1 MSVEGVNEVARGRV
15 WTGQDA
21 MDIGLVDGMGNL
33 QDAVALAADMAGISE
48 PELVELPEAV
58 DPFEQFVA
66 EFAGVSS
73 AMAIAKAAGI
83 EGDVL
88 ASLLEVEALMNAA
101 PQDRVQAR
109 MPYTIRLY

>member
-1 MSVEGVNEVARGRV
+1 M
-15 WTGQDA
+15 
-21 MDIGLVDGMGNL
+21 
-33 QDAVALAADMAGISE
+33 
-48 PELVELPEAV
+48 

-66 EFAGVSS
+66 EFAGFSS

-83 EGDVL
+83 ECDVL
-88 ASLLEVEALMNAA
+88 ASLLEVEALMNAV